1 MAMGVANL
9 GIGQSGMAIQRVG
22 AMPTLFISKEVVGG
36 CVRAEF
42 DGHGNVKCAML
53 ALYKVNYHYLEE
65 RLAL

>member
-9 GIGQSGMAIQRVG
+9 GFGRLGMAIQRVG
-22 AMPTLFISKEVVGG
+22 AMPTLFISNEVAGR
-36 CVRAEF
+36 CIRAEL

-53 ALYKVNYHYLEE
+53 ALYRVNYYYLKE